1 MKNEKSVL
9 KNVFLTFDDGPNEP
23 CTSQILDILKKFHVR
38 ASFFVCGKNAEYY
51 MQVTKKIIKEGHII
65 ANHTYSHS
73 RFLTYA
79 GLLPKE
85 IEKTK
90 KIIQEITG
98 KNSNYFRP
106 PWGIV
111 TPWLKKYL
119 KTHDYKLVLWDVD
132 THDWKKISARI
143 IVNRVLEKVKPN
155 SIILLH
161 DGKETYHQSDRLQ
174 TVNALPL
181 IITKLRGEGYKFEG
195 IDKLNREVDNQ
206 SNGH

>member
-1 MKNEKSVL
+1 MKNEKSFL

-23 CTSQILDILKKFHVR
+23 CTSQILNILKKFHVK

-51 MQVTKKIIKEGHII
+51 PQVTKNIVKEGHII

-73 RFLTYA
+73 RFLTYT

-90 KIIQEITG
+90 KVIQEITSE
-98 KNSNYFRP
+98 NSNYFRP

-119 KTHDYKLVLWDVD
+119 KIHDYKLVLWDVEA
-132 THDWKKISARI
+132 HDWKKASPRTIA
-143 IVNRVLEKVKPN
+143 NRVLEKVKPN
-155 SIILLH
+155 SVILLH
-161 DGKETYHQSDRLQ
+161 DGKETYHHSDRLH

-181 IITKLRGEGYKFEG
+181 IINKLRREGYEFEG
-195 IDKLNREVDNQ
+195 IDKLIY
-206 SNGH
+206 

>member
-1 MKNEKSVL
+1 MKNEKPVL

-119 KTHDYKLVLWDVD
+119 KIHDYKLVLWDVD
-132 THDWKKISARI
+132 THDWKK
-143 IVNRVLEKVKPN
+143 
-155 SIILLH
+155 
-161 DGKETYHQSDRLQ
+161 
-174 TVNALPL
+174 
-181 IITKLRGEGYKFEG
+181 
-195 IDKLNREVDNQ
+195 
-206 SNGH
+206 

>member
-1 MKNEKSVL
+1 MKNEKAVL

-23 CTSQILDILKKFHVR
+23 YTSQILDILKKFHAR
-38 ASFFVCGKNAEYY
+38 ASFFVCGKNAQYY
-51 MQVTKKIIKEGHII
+51 PQVIRKIVKEDHII

-79 GLLPKE
+79 GLLSKE

-90 KIIQEITG
+90 KIIQEITS
-98 KNSNYFRP
+98 KNSNFFRP

-119 KTHDYKLVLWDVD
+119 KIHNYKLVLWDVEA
-132 THDWKKISARI
+132 HDWRKTSSRI
-143 IVNRVLEKVKPN
+143 IVERVLEKVKPN

-181 IITKLRGEGYKFEG
+181 IINKLREKGYKFEG
-195 IDKLNREVDNQ
+195 IDKLEGVR
-206 SNGH
+206 

>member
-1 MKNEKSVL
+1 MKKGNLAV

-23 CTSQILDILKKFHVR
+23 YTSQILNILKKFHVK
-38 ASFFVCGKNAEYY
+38 ASFFVCGKNVERYP
-51 MQVTKKIIKEGHII
+51 QVANNIVKEGHLI

-73 RFLTYA
+73 RFLAYT

-90 KIIQEITG
+90 KIIQEITN
-98 KNSNYFRP
+98 KNSKFFRP

-119 KTHDYKLVLWDVD
+119 KNHDYKLVLYDIEAY
-132 THDWKKISARI
+132 DWRKTSAAMIVKK
-143 IVNRVLEKVKPN
+143 VLEKVRLN

-161 DGKETYHQSDRLQ
+161 DGRGTYFNSNRLQ
-174 TVNALPL
+174 TVNALPY
-181 IITKLRGEGYKFEG
+181 IIKKLTEEGYKFER
-195 IDKLNREVDNQ
+195 IDKLDSYADGN
-206 SNGH
+206 